1 MNMKVLVLDL
11 THGGDVIAMGY
22 LERGCSVTAVD
33 IYRTSAAIATRLVQH
48 GVRCLDSSPEEDF
61 DLAVIPI
68 HAPDRFLGGAR
79 PSRTITHHEAVGEL
93 ARFSVPTVEVT
104 GVRGKTGTVQVLS
117 HLLRGEYRKV
127 LSLSSSGLRMLGD
140 EDVLLEEKVSITP
153 ATLLRLSKEH
163 HDHEVGVFE
172 ISLGGT
178 GLGQVSVITGLQ
190 DDYPIAAGTKRAIH
204 GKAQMARSAHGSL
217 VVPKGEVGIW
227 APLAVNCQEIITFG
241 PGGDMEAV
249 VRPGELGGAA
259 NLTVRSG
266 EGETDVTLSGGY
278 LASAYALPFSCALAS
293 VKALGLD
300 PLRMAGRLSAFSGA
314 PGRGEVRAD
323 ELGVM
328 VRERNPGVSAASLEF
343 VLEALVKEH
352 DCCDVG
358 LVLDP
363 VNRKV
368 CEKLDLARIAEV
380 LDRHPQVTGRYMLPS
395 GKDLARVN
403 GFTVIRDVEEVR
415 PLHPTVLWATKEG
428 YL

>member
-11 THGGDVIAMGY
+11 THGGDVIAMEY
-22 LERGCSVTAVD
+22 LKRGCSVTAVD
-33 IYRTSAAIATRLVQH
+33 IYRTSAPIATGIGQH
-48 GVRCLDSSPEEDF
+48 GVRCLDSSPDEDF

-68 HAPDRFLGGAR
+68 HAPKRFLGGAR

-117 HLLRGEYRKV
+117 HLLRGEYSKV

-140 EDVLLEEKVSITP
+140 EDVLVQEKVSITP
-153 ATLLRLSKEH
+153 ATLLRLSMEQ
-163 HDHEVGVFE
+163 HDHEIGVFE

-178 GLGQVSVITGLQ
+178 GLGRVSVITGLQ
-190 DDYPIAAGTKRAIH
+190 DDYPIAAGTKRAFH
-204 GKAQMARSAHGSL
+204 GKALMAMSARESL
-217 VVPKGEVGIW
+217 VIPKGEEGLW
-227 APLAVNCQEIITFG
+227 APLAVNCREIITFG
-241 PGGDMEAV
+241 PGGDVEAV
-249 VRPGELGGAA
+249 VRPGELGAAA

-266 EGETDVTLSGGY
+266 EGETEVALSGGY

-300 PLRMAGRLSAFSGA
+300 PLRVAGRLSAFSGA

-323 ELGVM
+323 ELGVL
-328 VRERNPGVSAASLEF
+328 VRERNPGVGAASLEF
-343 VLEALVKEH
+343 VLDALVREH
-352 DCCDVG
+352 DCCDLG

-368 CEKLDLARIAEV
+368 CEKLDLGRIAEV

-395 GKDLARVN
+395 GKDLARAN
-403 GFTVIRDVEEVR
+403 GFTVIRGVEEVR